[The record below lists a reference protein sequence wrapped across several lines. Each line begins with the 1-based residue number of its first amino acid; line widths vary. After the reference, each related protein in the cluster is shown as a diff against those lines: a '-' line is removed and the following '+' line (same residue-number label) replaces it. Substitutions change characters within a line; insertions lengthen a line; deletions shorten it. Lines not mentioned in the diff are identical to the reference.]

1 MFGPEKYCVKELSPK
16 SKVQGSTSEVA
27 GRISESNPPNSDVG
41 PWTLDVGL
49 DGHWTLDFGLQVV
62 DLRKSFT
69 SPAGDKL
76 EVLRGVSFAAE
87 RGEAVAVT
95 GASGAGKTTL
105 LNLLGGLETPD
116 HGKIALGQFEIDKAT
131 EKSLAAFRQSR
142 VGFLF
147 QFHHLL
153 ADLTAL
159 ENVALPLAIARI
171 SWDDAIKQATRLLQT
186 MGIEDRMR
194 HPVSQ
199 LSGGEQQ
206 RVALC
211 RALITTPSLVLADEP
226 TGNLDSDLALEIGKI
241 LTGYA
246 KSSGATVIIAT
257 HNQELACL
265 CDRIL
270 VLTDGKTRE
279 GLKYTSS

>member
-1 MFGPEKYCVKELSPK
+1 MKISPT
-16 SKVQGSTSEVA
+16 SKVQSPTSEVP
-27 GRISESNPPNSDVG
+27 GPISESNPPNSDVG
-41 PWTLDVGL
+41 HWTLDVGL
-49 DGHWTLDFGLQVV
+49 RVA
-62 DLRKSFT
+62 DLRKNFT
-69 SPAGDKL
+69 SPTGERL
-76 EVLRGVSFAAE
+76 EVLRGVSFSAE
-87 RGEAVAVT
+87 PGEALAVT

-105 LNLLGGLETPD
+105 LNLLGGLEKPD
-116 HGKIALGQFEIDKAT
+116 HGKIAMGEFEIDKAT

-159 ENVALPLAIARI
+159 ENVALPLAIARV
-171 SWDDAIKQATRLLQT
+171 SWDDAIKRASQLLQT
-186 MGIEDRMR
+186 MAIGERMR
-194 HPVSQ
+194 HPVTH

-206 RVALC
+206 RVAVC
-211 RALITTPSLVLADEP
+211 RALITSPSLVLADEP
-226 TGNLDSDLALEIGKI
+226 TGNLDSNLALEIGKI

-257 HNQELACL
+257 HNQELAYL

-279 GLKYTSS
+279 GLK